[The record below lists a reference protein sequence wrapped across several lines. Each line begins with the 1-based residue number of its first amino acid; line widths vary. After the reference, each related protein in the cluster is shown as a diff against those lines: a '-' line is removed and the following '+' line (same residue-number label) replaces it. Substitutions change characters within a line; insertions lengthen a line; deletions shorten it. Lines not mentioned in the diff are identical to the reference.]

1 MLNVQPGPRDRRL
14 LSALLILGVVAVT
27 FYIVSQLTDLF
38 FYFGDIFLTFFL
50 AWLLAFIISPI
61 VTRIVDLI
69 PRLPRAAATILVY
82 SAVVLILVVLVVVA
96 AGALATSIGEF
107 AASLP
112 GIREDLP
119 EILADKERT
128 LGGERPVCGYQPEA
142 IDLRDVSA
150 RRAFFEGVGRQS
162 RKTLIVAE
170 GLLVYLTEAEVASL
184 ASDLHAQSSFH
195 WWVIDI
201 ASPKLLQMLRK
212 RWDKTLGTGCAT
224 LKFAPAEGTAFFRR
238 YGWKEVEFR
247 STWDESRRLKR
258 EMPMAWFW
266 RLLSRFASGERREAI
281 RRMSGIVLLE
291 RV

>member
-1 MLNVQPGPRDRRL
+1 MTDSKIENISDTARWVALYRAMETERPDAHFRDPFARRL
-14 LSALLILGVVAVT
+14 AGERGEAIAKTLPRFRSGLWPMVVRTCVFDELILRAVEKEGFDSVVN
-27 FYIVSQLTDLF
+27 
-38 FYFGDIFLTFFL
+38 L
-50 AWLLAFIISPI
+50 AAGLDARPY
-61 VTRIVDLI
+61 
-69 PRLPRAAATILVY
+69 RLPLPA
-82 SAVVLILVVLVVVA
+82 
-96 AGALATSIGEF
+96 SIRWF
-107 AASLP
+107 DV
-112 GIREDLP
+112 DLP
-119 EILADKERT
+119 EILADKRRA
-128 LGGERPVCGYQPEA
+128 LAGERPVCAYQREA
-142 IDLRDVSA
+142 IDLRDVAA

-184 ASDLHAQSSFH
+184 ASDLHAQSSFL

-212 RWDKTLGTGCAT
+212 RWEKTLGTGCAT
-224 LKFAPAEGTAFFRR
+224 LQFAPAEGTAFFRR

-266 RLLSRFASGERREAI
+266 RLLSRFASAKRREAI

-291 RV
+291 RI